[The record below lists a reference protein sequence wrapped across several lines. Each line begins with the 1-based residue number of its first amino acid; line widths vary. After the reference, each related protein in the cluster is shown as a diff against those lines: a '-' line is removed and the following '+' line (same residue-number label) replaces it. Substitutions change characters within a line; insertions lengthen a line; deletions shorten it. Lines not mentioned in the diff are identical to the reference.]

1 MKKHNKRQNKHY
13 GQGSQGQHGQSGH
26 SSSSSGPSSSSSYV
40 NCHHGGYNGYDGD
53 GISESSSTEVQYY
66 KSPTKYYY
74 SGTQEDG
81 HDMFDKV
88 LKQIEKSVL
97 KYIKQLEN
105 EGKIMLFDTKTQS
118 MYSPPPSH
126 DSDTKKKL
134 KKFNTEVFDPSEGFK
149 SEIYNDI
156 NSMVYKGGNSKAK
169 PKNEHHHHHYVS
181 SGPGTGLNRYNNNQ
195 QKYGSSSVTSQYY
208 VNEDEFVPSSGTGYD
223 DNYRSSS
230 STSTS
235 YGDDG
240 CGYSYPHSSS
250 QQQSNSNSQ
259 PYPSQDYNSDGYPIM
274 NPYQF
279 VFNQDKYGRHKKD
292 LGSKCGGSYRH

>member
-13 GQGSQGQHGQSGH
+13 GQGQGHGH
-26 SSSSSGPSSSSSYV
+26 SSTSSSSYV
-40 NCHHGGYNGYDGD
+40 NCHHGSNSGYDSD
-53 GISESSSTEVQYY
+53 ESSSSDVQYF

-97 KYIKQLEN
+97 KYIKQLES

-118 MYSPPPSH
+118 MYPSSSSH
-126 DSDTKKKL
+126 DTDTKKKL
-134 KKFNTEVFDPSEGFK
+134 KKFNTEVFDPSDGFRTD
-149 SEIYNDI
+149 IYNDI
-156 NSMVYKGGNSKAK
+156 NSMVFKGGKSVKSKNEYNGSGGGNSAA
-169 PKNEHHHHHYVS
+169 PPYRF
-181 SGPGTGLNRYNNNQ
+181 SGNNNQ
-195 QKYGSSSVTSQYY
+195 QKYSSSVSSQYF
-208 VNEDEFVPSSGTGYD
+208 VNEDDFIPSSGSGPGYD
-223 DNYRSSS
+223 DNYKSSSSS
-230 STSTS
+230 STSTT

-240 CGYSYPHSSS
+240 CRYSYPSNS
-250 QQQSNSNSQ
+250 QSSNSQ
-259 PYPSQDYNSDGYPIM
+259 PYPSQDYNNDGYPIM

>member
-13 GQGSQGQHGQSGH
+13 GQGQGHGQH
-26 SSSSSGPSSSSSYV
+26 SSTSSSSYV
-40 NCHHGGYNGYDGD
+40 NCHHGSNTGYDSD
-53 GISESSSTEVQYY
+53 ESSSSDVQYY

-97 KYIKQLEN
+97 KYIKQLES

-118 MYSPPPSH
+118 MYPSASH
-126 DSDTKKKL
+126 DTDTKKKL
-134 KKFNTEVFDPSEGFK
+134 KKFNTDVFDPSDGFRTD
-149 SEIYNDI
+149 IYNDI
-156 NSMVYKGGNSKAK
+156 NSMVFKGGKSVKSKNEYNGSGGGNSGGGGGIG
-169 PKNEHHHHHYVS
+169 
-181 SGPGTGLNRYNNNQ
+181 GPPYRFNGNNNQ
-195 QKYGSSSVTSQYY
+195 QKYSSSVTSQYF
-208 VNEDEFVPSSGTGYD
+208 VNEDDFIPSSGSGPGYD
-223 DNYRSSS
+223 DNYKSSSSSS
-230 STSTS
+230 STSTT

-240 CGYSYPHSSS
+240 CRYSYPSNS
-250 QQQSNSNSQ
+250 QSSNSQ
-259 PYPSQDYNSDGYPIM
+259 PYPSQDFNNDGYPIM